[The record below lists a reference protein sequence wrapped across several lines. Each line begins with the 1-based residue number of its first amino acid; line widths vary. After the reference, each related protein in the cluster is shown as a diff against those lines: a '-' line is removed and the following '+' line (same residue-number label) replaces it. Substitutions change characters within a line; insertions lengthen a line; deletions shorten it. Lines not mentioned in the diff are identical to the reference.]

1 MGRRMQ
7 FDRLKR
13 REFVTLLGTA
23 AVAGPRGL
31 LAQPASRRYLVGGLM
46 PFPLATLARF
56 VDTLGQLGFVEEQ
69 NLTIDP
75 RGFSV
80 PYDRLAVIAGELVE
94 AKVDAIICA
103 GDAAIIAA
111 QAATSSIPIV
121 AITDDMVGAGLVRS
135 LARPG
140 GNTTGV
146 SLLAGDLDGKRQEVL
161 FDFFPEGRRMA
172 VLADTKTNA
181 PSRLHELEDA
191 AQARGV
197 TLSIY
202 RVERDDQIGPA
213 IEFGEGDRRGR
224 AQCISL
230 APAARHPAIH
240 HHAIQRFTPSGH
252 LPVGGDR
259 ARGWALGLRSATFGA
274 DGAIGE
280 ATRQS
285 SARSKP
291 RRPAGPAANQIR
303 ACDQPEDGKAAWPRL
318 RADDARSCRR
328 ADRVATVLY
337 TTLLHLLRSPSGR
350 YCCKSRF
357 SPMTKILR
365 AVGATFVYKM

>member
-1 MGRRMQ
+1 V
-7 FDRLKR
+7 KR
-13 REFVTLLGTA
+13 REFITLLGGA
-23 AVAGPRGL
+23 AVAGPRRL
-31 LAQPASRRYLVGGLM
+31 LAQPASRKYLIGALM
-46 PFPLATLARF
+46 PLPLAALGGF
-56 VDTLGQLGFVEEQ
+56 VDMLGQLGFVEDQ

-80 PYDRLAVIAGELVE
+80 PYDRLAAVAGELVE

-191 AQARGV
+191 ARARGV
-197 TLSIY
+197 TLSIH

-213 IEFGEGDRRGR
+213 IEAAKAMGAVALNVLASPLLHGARQAII
-224 AQCISL
+224 AQSNTL
-230 APAARHPAIH
+230 RLPAIYQWTETAH
-240 HHAIQRFTPSGH
+240 EGGLLAYGPRLSEPMVQWARQLAKVLRGAKPAD
-252 LPVGGDR
+252 LPVQQPTKFELVINQKT
-259 ARGWALGLRSATFGA
+259 AKLLGLDFAPTLLA
-274 DGAIGE
+274 
-280 ATRQS
+280 
-285 SARSKP
+285 
-291 RRPAGPAANQIR
+291 
-303 ACDQPEDGKAAWPRL
+303 
-318 RADDARSCRR
+318 RADE
-328 ADRVATVLY
+328 V
-337 TTLLHLLRSPSGR
+337 
-350 YCCKSRF
+350 
-357 SPMTKILR
+357 IE
-365 AVGATFVYKM
+365 

>member
-1 MGRRMQ
+1 MQ

-46 PFPLATLARF
+46 PFPLATLAKF

-181 PSRLHELEDA
+181 PSRLHQLE
-191 AQARGV
+191 
-197 TLSIY
+197 T
-202 RVERDDQIGPA
+202 P
-213 IEFGEGDRRGR
+213 RR
-224 AQCISL
+224 L
-230 APAARHPAIH
+230 AVSRC
-240 HHAIQRFTPSGH
+240 QFTAS
-252 LPVGGDR
+252 
-259 ARGWALGLRSATFGA
+259 SATTRSVRRSSSAKATGA
-274 DGAIGE
+274 VALNVLASPLLHG
-280 ATRQS
+280 TRQS
-285 SARSKP
+285 IITQSNALHL
-291 RRPAGPAANQIR
+291 PAIYQWAETAHEGGLLAY
-303 ACDQPEDGKAAWPRL
+303 GPRL
-318 RADDARSCRR
+318 SEPMVQLGKQLAKVLRGANPADLPVQQPTKFELVINQKTAKLLGLDFAPTLLARADE
-328 ADRVATVLY
+328 L
-337 TTLLHLLRSPSGR
+337 
-350 YCCKSRF
+350 
-357 SPMTKILR
+357 IE
-365 AVGATFVYKM
+365 

>member
-1 MGRRMQ
+1 MQ
-7 FDRLKR
+7 FDRLKG

-191 AQARGV
+191 AQVRGV
-197 TLSIY
+197 TLSIH

-213 IEFGEGDRRGR
+213 IESAKATG
-224 AQCISL
+224 AVALNVL
-230 APAARHPAIH
+230 ASPLLH
-240 HHAIQRFTPSGH
+240 G
-252 LPVGGDR
+252 
-259 ARGWALGLRSATFGA
+259 
-274 DGAIGE
+274 
-280 ATRQS
+280 TRQS
-285 SARSKP
+285 IITQSNALHL
-291 RRPAGPAANQIR
+291 PAIYQWAETAHEGGLLAY
-303 ACDQPEDGKAAWPRL
+303 GPRL
-318 RADDARSCRR
+318 SEPMVQLGKQLAKVLRGANPADLPVQQPTKFELVINQKTAKLLGLDFAPMLLARADE
-328 ADRVATVLY
+328 L
-337 TTLLHLLRSPSGR
+337 
-350 YCCKSRF
+350 
-357 SPMTKILR
+357 IE
-365 AVGATFVYKM
+365 